1 MIAMNENEIFD
12 KLSAIQAP
20 PQFSLTY
27 GEDSERLM
35 KVAEHKMWLEGVR
48 KERPSPAKQYK
59 IGVYI
64 RFFNQTKYEDYLDF
78 HKKQFTDTIALCPN
92 WTLVDFY
99 VDEGASPPNMETAKE
114 WSRLVQDAW
123 DDKVDLIITQKIG
136 NVSKKRHEVIMFSRI
151 MAALKK
157 PIGIYFISEDIFNL
171 ASYYQEDLRDTFF
184 VPPGWEQLPDE
195 AIDLRGLPEGND

>member
-1 MIAMNENEIFD
+1 
-12 KLSAIQAP
+12 
-20 PQFSLTY
+20 
-27 GEDSERLM
+27 M
-35 KVAEHKMWLEGVR
+35 KIAEHKMWLESVR
-48 KERPSPAKQYK
+48 KERPNPAKKYR

-78 HKKQFTDTIALCPN
+78 HKKQFSDTIALCPN

-123 DDKVDLIITQKIG
+123 DDKVDLIITQKVG

-151 MAALKK
+151 LAALKK
-157 PIGIYFISEDIFNL
+157 PIGIYFISEDIFTL
-171 ASYYQEDLRDTFF
+171 ASYYQEDLRDHFF
-184 VPPGWEQLPDE
+184 VPQGWEQLPDE
-195 AIDLRGLPEGND
+195 PIDLRGLPDGND